1 MNFDRQ
7 LATTLDKW
15 MFKKKALIITGA
27 RQVGKTTLLE
37 DFLAKTT
44 KSTLY
49 INAEIPSNKRLFDQL
64 SLAKLRD
71 LLGDN
76 EIVVLDEAQQ
86 IENIG
91 LCLKM
96 MVDNF
101 KDKQFIATGSS
112 VLDIADKVFEPLTGR
127 HFLYHLFPLTLS
139 EVYSKNQRVALYEN
153 LNFHL
158 IHGMYPDA
166 VVHKL
171 DAATYVKSLA
181 GSYLYKDVLSWKDIR
196 KPELL
201 DKLLQLLAHQIG
213 SEVSMQELATQ
224 LKVKSETVESY
235 INLLEKS
242 FVVYRLKSYSSNE
255 RKEVTKMKKIYF
267 WDNGIRNALIDNF
280 KPMELRNDVG
290 ALWENFIVSERIK
303 MNHYNLRSV
312 KSMFWRSLQQQ
323 EVDYVESEQG
333 DLRAYEMK
341 WNVLKKARI
350 TKAFTNLY
358 PQASTGIITPDNFA
372 EFVYES

>member
-1 MNFDRQ
+1 MNFDRH

-15 MFKKKALIITGA
+15 MFRKKALIITGA

-37 DFLAKTT
+37 NILAKTDKT
-44 KSTLY
+44 TLY
-49 INAEIPSNKRLFDQL
+49 INAEEPANKRLFGDL
-64 SLAKLRD
+64 SAAKLRD
-71 LLGDN
+71 LLGEN
-76 EIVVLDEAQQ
+76 EIIVLDEAQQ

-101 KDKQFIATGSS
+101 KEKQFIATGSS
-112 VLDIADKVFEPLTGR
+112 ALEIADKIFEPLTGR
-127 HFLYHLFPLTLS
+127 HFLYHLYPLSLS
-139 EVYSKNQRVALYEN
+139 EVYNKNQRKDLYDN
-153 LNFHL
+153 LHFHL

-166 VVHKL
+166 VVNKL
-171 DAATYVKSLA
+171 DAETYVKSLT

-235 INLLEKS
+235 IDLLEKS
-242 FVVYRLKSYSSNE
+242 FVVYRLKSYSTND
-255 RKEVTKMKKIYF
+255 RKEVTKMKKIFF
-267 WDNGIRNALIDNF
+267 WDNGIRNAIIDNF
-280 KPMELRNDVG
+280 RPLELRNDVG
-290 ALWENFIVSERIK
+290 ALWENFIVTERIK
-303 MNHYNLRSV
+303 MNHYNQ
-312 KSMFWRSLQQQ
+312 KSTKSKFWRSLQQQ
-323 EVDYVESEQG
+323 EVDYVETEQ
-333 DLRAYEMK
+333 DSLRAYEMK
-341 WNVLKKARI
+341 WNTLQKARV

-358 PQASTGIITPDNFA
+358 PHATTNIVTPDNFTSL
-372 EFVYES
+372 VY